1 MGSNTATSLI
11 NPADSAQTIIGGP
24 GDEAISYFGTS
35 WLQYGVSGLFF
46 KMEQGCLNPK
56 MESKISSL
64 FIKNNTVQRK

>member
-24 GDEAISYFGTS
+24 GDEAISCSDTS

-46 KMEQGCLNPK
+46 KMEQDCLNPK
-56 MESKISSL
+56 LESKFSSL
-64 FIKNNTVQRK
+64 FI